1 MKQLPI
7 KKMVNKTVKK
17 MVKNKMLKFLSK
29 KIRVN
34 VITAMVI
41 LIAVTAGVGNC
52 LTEIKFLQLI
62 GGTDDIILFE
72 NNFERVRSILPTF
85 GVIGYYSDKKY
96 DARTFCLTRYTLS
109 PRIVVQNIEYPF
121 IIGNFSR
128 FTNPGEFAKAH
139 NLSIVKTV
147 DKNIVLFKK
156 RSE

>member
-1 MKQLPI
+1 
-7 KKMVNKTVKK
+7 MVNKTVKK
-17 MVKNKMLKFLSK
+17 MVKNKILKK
-29 KIRVN
+29 TRVN
-34 VITAMVI
+34 IITAMVI
-41 LIAVTAGVGNC
+41 LIAVTAGVQNC
-52 LTEIKFLQLI
+52 LKEIKFLQLI

-72 NNFERVRSILPTF
+72 NNFERVRSILPPL

-139 NLSIVKTV
+139 NLSIMETV

-156 RSE
+156 GSE

>member
-1 MKQLPI
+1 MKQLLL
-7 KKMVNKTVKK
+7 
-17 MVKNKMLKFLSK
+17 KNKILIRSK
-29 KIRVN
+29 KIRVY

-52 LTEIKFLQLI
+52 LKEIKFLQLI
-62 GGTDDIILFE
+62 GGTDDITLFE
-72 NNFERVRSILPTF
+72 NNFERIRHILPPF

-109 PRIVVQNIEYPF
+109 PRIIVQNIEYPF

-128 FTNPGEFAKAH
+128 FANPDEFAKAH
-139 NLSIVKTV
+139 NLSVMETV
-147 DKNIVLFKK
+147 DKNIVLFHK

>member
-17 MVKNKMLKFLSK
+17 MVKNKILK
-29 KIRVN
+29 KIRVY
-34 VITAMVI
+34 VISAMVI

>member
-1 MKQLPI
+1 MKQPLI
-7 KKMVNKTVKK
+7 NKTVKK
-17 MVKNKMLKFLSK
+17 TIKNRMLKFLSK
-29 KIRVN
+29 KNRVN

-52 LTEIKFLQLI
+52 LREIKFLQLI

-72 NNFERVRSILPTF
+72 NNFERVRSILPPF

-128 FTNPGEFAKAH
+128 FTNPGEFANAH

-156 RSE
+156 RSK

>member
-1 MKQLPI
+1 MV

-17 MVKNKMLKFLSK
+17 TIKNKMLKFLSK
-29 KIRVN
+29 KNRVN

-52 LTEIKFLQLI
+52 LREIKFLKLI

-72 NNFERVRSILPTF
+72 NNFERVRSILPSF
-85 GVIGYYSDKKY
+85 SVIGYYSDKKY

-121 IIGNFSR
+121 IIGNFSK
-128 FTNPGEFAKAH
+128 FTNSDEFAKAH

-147 DKNIVLFKK
+147 DQNIVLFKK
-156 RSE
+156 GGK